1 MFKYHIKQ
9 DKTTTLILLFFL
21 TQLNKFVFQ
30 VEARQVV
37 VGNMKDPV
45 LVFLMYFARLDL
57 LLLKAVSRLKA
68 LEQKGE
74 VIMRDPM

>member
-1 MFKYHIKQ
+1 M
-9 DKTTTLILLFFL
+9 
-21 TQLNKFVFQ
+21 FQ
-30 VEARQVV
+30 VEARKVE
-37 VGNMKDPV
+37 VGKRKDPV

-74 VIMRDPM
+74 VTMRDPM